1 MINDIFK
8 EKAKELC
15 SRLSLDD
22 KLSLICTHQ
31 QPIPQAD
38 LGEFY
43 VGTEVARGFVGR
55 KKEHYSTVFP
65 QPIGLAGTFDREL
78 MAELG
83 EIAGNEARAYYN
95 SDPLLSPCLWGPTVD
110 MERDPRWGRTEE
122 GYGEDVCLAGE
133 LTIAYTKSMAA
144 DNGEFVKTI
153 PTLKHF
159 AANNNEKDRDKCN
172 SDIPL
177 RLKHEYYYAAF
188 MYAVKYGGAKSVMTS
203 YNEINGIPALCNP
216 DLEDI
221 LKKDWGMWFAVTDGC
236 DFSQTVTSH
245 RYCGNHAEALAESI
259 SSGCDVINDS
269 VPLIRN
275 AAKKAIDSGLLTMEE
290 LDRAVCNVLYARL
303 KLGQLSPD
311 CPYNAISLDVL
322 EDKKSAEINLRAAKE
337 QMVLLKNNGI
347 LPLKKD
353 TKKIAVLGALADEN
367 FRDWYTGY
375 FRNAVSAVEGIRREY
390 PESEIFCDDL
400 WDIVSIKASNGKY
413 LSVNEDSTITASADK
428 VTEDCLFKL
437 IKWGEGCFNLFSEKY
452 EKYAAYKDG
461 TLKLSNDYIYDWFT
475 AETLNFRNISENE
488 YIIEDY
494 LLHRRIKCKEKG
506 NLSFAENLPVLPETT
521 FAIDV
526 VSSGIERGKKLAA
539 QCDAVI
545 FCAGNDPIQHTKE
558 CYDRTTLELGFQ
570 EDNARE
576 IYSVNPNTIM
586 VLISSFPY
594 AVNYSDENLPAI
606 LYSTHAGATL
616 GTAIAETISGK
627 NVPAGRLAM
636 TWYKSDLDLP
646 DIMDYDIE
654 NCGTTYMYFKG
665 TPLYPF
671 GYGLS
676 YADFEYRSLEI
687 SANEDG
693 SLTALVGVAN
703 VSDIDSDE
711 VIQLYFTVE
720 NSAVS
725 RPVKKLCGFER
736 VHIKAHSEIT
746 VRLAVRADILQIY
759 DVRREKFITEKGIYK
774 FMAGGSSAELPLT
787 AELLINGE
795 SPSNRPVTFSAY
807 TFDSSYTVKN
817 RWSRRLKKQYL
828 ISEGWSG
835 TAVYGGI
842 DFTGKS
848 RIKLKASSVYDD
860 RIIVLRIGKNTYKAD
875 IKATTAY
882 DDFIEYTIPIE
893 SANEEWL
900 TIVMSEG
907 MGLLDISVL

>member
-1 MINDIFK
+1 MINDKFK

-15 SRLSLDD
+15 NHLDLDD
-22 KLSLICTHQ
+22 KISLICTHQ
-31 QPIPQAD
+31 FPLSNAD

-55 KKEHYSTVFP
+55 EKKHYSTVFP
-65 QPIGLAGTFDREL
+65 QPTGLAGTFDREL

-95 SDPLLSPCLWGPTVD
+95 ANPLLSPCLWGPTVD
-110 MERDPRWGRTEE
+110 MVRDPRWGRTEE

-133 LTIAYTKSMAA
+133 LSIAYTKAMAA

-172 SDIPL
+172 SNIPL

-203 YNEINGIPALCNP
+203 YNEINEIPALCNP
-216 DLEDI
+216 DLENI
-221 LKKDWGMWFAVTDGC
+221 LKKDWGLWFVVTDGC
-236 DFSQTVTSH
+236 DFSQTVTAH
-245 RYCGNHAEALAESI
+245 RYCENHAVALAESI
-259 SSGCDVINDS
+259 KSGCDVLNDS
-269 VPLIRN
+269 VSLIRN
-275 AAKKAIDSGLLTMEE
+275 AAKNAIDSGLLTMEE

-303 KLGQLSPD
+303 RLGQLSPD
-311 CPYNAISLDVL
+311 CPYNDISLDVL
-322 EDKKSAEINLRAAKE
+322 EDKNSAEINLRAAKE

-375 FRNAVSAVEGIRREY
+375 FRNAISAVEGIRREF
-390 PESEIFCDDL
+390 PESEVFCDDL
-400 WDIVSIKASNGKY
+400 WDIISIKASNGKY
-413 LSVNEDSTITASADK
+413 LSVNEKGEITADSNTAD
-428 VTEDCLFKL
+428 ENSLFRL
-437 IKWGEGCFNLFSEKY
+437 IKHGEDCFNLFSEKY
-452 EKYAAYKDG
+452 GKYAAYKDG

-475 AETLNFRNISENE
+475 AETLNFRNISGNE

-494 LLHRRIKCKEKG
+494 LLHRRIVLKERG
-506 NLSFAENLPVLPETT
+506 NLSFADNLPVIPENT
-521 FAIDV
+521 FTVEVI
-526 VSSGIERGKKLAA
+526 SSGIERGKKLAA

-545 FCAGNDPIQHTKE
+545 FCAGNDPIQHIKE
-558 CYDRTTLELGFQ
+558 CYDRTTLDLGFQ
-570 EDNARE
+570 EENARE

-586 VLISSFPY
+586 ALISSFPY
-594 AVNYSDENLPAI
+594 SINYSAENLPAI
-606 LYSTHAGATL
+606 LYSTHTGATL
-616 GTAIAETISGK
+616 GTALAETISGK

-646 DIMDYDIE
+646 DIMEYDIE
-654 NCGTTYMYFKG
+654 KSGMTYMYFKG

-676 YADFEYRSLEI
+676 YADFEYKCLEI
-687 SANEDG
+687 SANADG
-693 SLTALVGVAN
+693 SVTAFVRVAN

-711 VIQLYFTVE
+711 VVQLYFAVE

-746 VRLAVRADILQIY
+746 VRLDVKADILQIY
-759 DVRREKFITEKGIYK
+759 DVRREKFITETGIYK

-787 AELLINGE
+787 AEMVLNGE
-795 SPSNRPVTFSAY
+795 TLGIRPCFFSSCTY
-807 TFDSSYTVKN
+807 DMENGVKYG
-817 RWSRRLKKQYL
+817 WSRRIKNHYL
-828 ISEGWSG
+828 YVDGWSG

-842 DFTGKS
+842 NFTEKKYV
-848 RIKLKASSVYDD
+848 KLKLSSVYDD
-860 RIIVLRIGKNTYKAD
+860 RIIVLNIGKNTYKAD

-882 DDFIEYTIPIE
+882 DDFEEYIIPIE
-893 SANEEWL
+893 KTDEKLL
-900 TIVMSEG
+900 TITMSGG
-907 MGLLDISVL
+907 MGLLDISVE

>member
-1 MINDIFK
+1 MINDSFK

-22 KLSLICTHQ
+22 KISLICTNQ
-31 QPIPQAD
+31 APIPRID

-43 VGTEVARGFVGR
+43 VGAEVARGFVGR
-55 KKEHYSTVFP
+55 KPEHYSTVFP

-78 MAELG
+78 MAKLG

-95 SDPLLSPCLWGPTVD
+95 SNSQLSPCLWGPTVD

-133 LTIAYTKSMAA
+133 MTIAYTKSMAA

-172 SDIPL
+172 ADIPL

-221 LKKDWGMWFAVTDGC
+221 LKKDWGLWFAVTDGC
-236 DFSQTVTSH
+236 DFSQTVTTH

-259 SSGCDVINDS
+259 KSGCDVLNDS
-269 VPLIRN
+269 VSLIRN
-275 AAKKAIDSGLLTMEE
+275 AAKKAIASGLLTIEE

-303 KLGQLSPD
+303 KLGQLSAE
-311 CPYNAISLDVL
+311 CPYNAITLDVL

-347 LPLKKD
+347 LPLKKN

-375 FRNAVSAVEGIRREY
+375 FRNTVSAVEGIRREY
-390 PESEIFCDDL
+390 SESEVLCDEL
-400 WDIVSIKASNGKY
+400 WDIISIKASNGKY
-413 LSVNEDSTITASADK
+413 FSVNEDETITASADK
-428 VTEDCLFKL
+428 VTEESLFKL
-437 IKWGEGCFNLFSEKY
+437 IKWGDNCFNLFSEKY
-452 EKYAAYKDG
+452 GKYAAYKDG

-494 LLHRRIKCKEKG
+494 LMHRRIKCKENG
-506 NLSFAENLPVLPETT
+506 NLSFAENLPVIPENT
-521 FAIDV
+521 FTVDV
-526 VSSGIERGKKLAA
+526 ISSGIERGKKLAS

-545 FCAGNDPIQHTKE
+545 FCAGNDPIQHIKE

-570 EDNARE
+570 EENARE

-586 VLISSFPY
+586 ALISSFPY
-594 AVNYSDENLPAI
+594 SINYSAENLPAI
-606 LYSTHAGATL
+606 LYSTHTGATL
-616 GTAIAETISGK
+616 GTALAETISGK

-646 DIMDYDIE
+646 DIMEYNIE
-654 NCGTTYMYFKG
+654 KSGMTYMYFKG

-676 YADFEYRSLEI
+676 YADFEYKSLEI
-687 SANEDG
+687 SAESDG
-693 SLTALVGVAN
+693 SVTAFVRIAN
-703 VSDIDSDE
+703 ASDIDSDE
-711 VIQLYFTVE
+711 VIQLYFAME

-725 RPVKKLCGFER
+725 RPVKKLCGFAR

-746 VRLAVRADILQIY
+746 IRLDVKADILQIY
-759 DVRREKFITEKGIYK
+759 DVRSEKFITETGVYK
-774 FMAGGSSAELPLT
+774 FMAGSSSAELPLT
-787 AELLINGE
+787 AELSIKGE
-795 SPSNRPVTFSAY
+795 ILGNRPDFFNSCTHDRQWGIK
-807 TFDSSYTVKN
+807 TN
-817 RWSRRLKKQYL
+817 WSRSLRQQY
-828 ISEGWSG
+828 SYVEGWSG
-835 TAVYGGI
+835 TVVYGGM
-842 DFTGKS
+842 DFTEKS
-848 RIKLKASSVYDD
+848 CIELKISSVFDD
-860 RIIVLRIGKNTYKAD
+860 RTVVLHIGKDTYKAE
-875 IKATTAY
+875 IKATTAA
-882 DDFIEYTIPIE
+882 DDFIEYRIPIKPT
-893 SANEEWL
+893 EEKWL
-900 TIVMSEG
+900 TITMGGG
-907 MGLLDISVL
+907 MGLLDIFVE